1 MSKKTPLY
9 EEHRKLEAKIT
20 DFAGFEM
27 PVSYSSIREE
37 HEAVRERAGI
47 FDVSHMGQF
56 IIRGKQAGEWM
67 DYVSSNAVHKLSVGQ
82 AQYSC
87 LPNEQGG
94 IVDDFILYRLTEE
107 HCSDGEKS
115 FMMVVNASN
124 VQKDWDWIHKHKNS
138 FEADSINISDQ
149 TALIAIQGPRSADLL
164 AQLTEV
170 KVDEIPFYHFEK
182 GEVAGIDNVLISA
195 TGYTGSGGFEL
206 YFEKEHAAVL
216 WNAILNAGSQ
226 YDIKPCGL
234 GARDTLRLEMGY
246 CLYGNDIDDSTSPIE
261 AGLGWITKLKEKGDF
276 VGRHQIEKI
285 RQEGPEHKLV
295 GFKLEGRR
303 VARKAYLILD
313 EEGNKIG
320 RVTSGT
326 LSPSLGYPIGMGY
339 VKTDFAKLGTPIL
352 IDAGRK
358 QFEAKV
364 AKRPFIEI

>member
-1 MSKKTPLY
+1 
-9 EEHRKLEAKIT
+9 
-20 DFAGFEM
+20 
-27 PVSYSSIREE
+27 
-37 HEAVRERAGI
+37 
-47 FDVSHMGQF
+47 
-56 IIRGKQAGEWM
+56 
-67 DYVSSNAVHKLSVGQ
+67 
-82 AQYSC
+82 
-87 LPNEQGG
+87 
-94 IVDDFILYRLTEE
+94 
-107 HCSDGEKS
+107 
-115 FMMVVNASN
+115 
-124 VQKDWDWIHKHKNS
+124 
-138 FEADSINISDQ
+138 
-149 TALIAIQGPRSADLL
+149 
-164 AQLTEV
+164 
-170 KVDEIPFYHFEK
+170 
-182 GEVAGIDNVLISA
+182 
-195 TGYTGSGGFEL
+195 
-206 YFEKEHAAVL
+206 
-216 WNAILNAGSQ
+216 
-226 YDIKPCGL
+226 
-234 GARDTLRLEMGY
+234 MGY